1 MTPLAERTTD
11 NENFE
16 FDALKYAVNYRQAVF
31 NEFAPFLNGEILEV
45 GAGIGQMTEL
55 LQRYRPSTRLR
66 CIEPSVEFCTEHRA
80 KFPNVELVCGTI
92 DDLPSGTSGDAIVS
106 INVLEHIED
115 DAHELGAYFD
125 KLSRRRGHLCLLV
138 PARPE
143 IYSSIDRRFG
153 HYRRYTRRQLQTNL
167 LAAGFTLKR
176 LFYFNWLGYLAWG
189 IKFRLLNQ
197 QRFGSAQVHFFDS
210 ALFPIVS
217 WLEKKIF
224 RPPVGQSLIA
234 VAVAG
239 EEARS
244 VD

>member
-1 MTPLAERTTD
+1 MTPLAGPTTK

-55 LQRYRPSTRLR
+55 LQRHRPAARLR
-66 CIEPSVEFCTEHRA
+66 CIEPSVAFCTEHRA
-80 KFPNVELVCGTI
+80 KFPNVELICGTI
-92 DDLPSGTSGDAIVS
+92 DDLPAGTSCDAIVS

-115 DAHELGAYFD
+115 DAHELAAYFD
-125 KLSRRRGHLCLLV
+125 KLAPRRGYLCLLV

-167 LAAGFTLKR
+167 LGAGFTLKK
-176 LFYFNWLGYLAWG
+176 LFYFNRLGYLAWG
-189 IKFRLLNQ
+189 VKFRLLKQ
-197 QRFGSAQVHFFDS
+197 QHFAPAQVQFFD
-210 ALFPIVS
+210 AAFPAVN
-217 WLEKKIF
+217 WLERKLF
-224 RPPVGQSLIA
+224 RPLFGQSLIA
-234 VAVAG
+234 VV
-239 EEARS
+239 EAQHS
-244 VD
+244 

>member
-1 MTPLAERTTD
+1 MTPRAEPATK

-16 FDALKYAVNYRQAVF
+16 FDALRHAVNYRQAVF

-55 LQRYRPSTRLR
+55 LQRHPTSARLR

-80 KFPNVELVCGTI
+80 KFPNLELVCGTI
-92 DDLPSGTSGDAIVS
+92 DDLPAGTSCDAIVS

-115 DAHELGAYFD
+115 DSRELTAYFD
-125 KLSRRRGHLCLLV
+125 KLNQRHGHLCLLV

-167 LAAGFTLKR
+167 LAAGFTLKK

-189 IKFRLLNQ
+189 VKFRLLNRQ
-197 QRFGSAQVHFFDS
+197 QFGCAQVQFFDS
-210 ALFPIVS
+210 VI
-217 WLEKKIF
+217 
-224 RPPVGQSLIA
+224 PV
-234 VAVAG
+234 VN
-239 EEARS
+239 
-244 VD
+244 